1 MCSGAALPSAHS
13 TTARSGTCASAR
25 ASDTHTPGRLL
36 LLRTDD
42 QQTDTD
48 CDTLHCARASARA
61 RRGGTT
67 TADFNSTHTG
77 EPLHKGAGPPP
88 RRAGNQPTDSDH
100 DTPDCARSRARLDD
114 NNTSADDTPDCA
126 RSRARSDESN
136 TTDED
141 PRDSARSRARS
152 DDSNE
157 RQKRD
162 RGSTPGA
169 AAQHR
174 GAVHPLVS
182 STHRAASADAVA
194 RLALASENEQRGGGG
209 LEATRIRT
217 KVQATTT
224 QRGAEGARRKR
235 RSSKTTSLRNHE
247 KLRRA
252 VFEHRHHR
260 KQEGTSS
267 AGDTTGR
274 HQQRWRGPETRSHRT
289 AVVGKRVYTLYKD
302 R

>member
-1 MCSGAALPSAHS
+1 M
-13 TTARSGTCASAR
+13 
-25 ASDTHTPGRLL
+25 
-36 LLRTDD
+36 
-42 QQTDTD
+42 
-48 CDTLHCARASARA
+48 
-61 RRGGTT
+61 
-67 TADFNSTHTG
+67 
-77 EPLHKGAGPPP
+77 
-88 RRAGNQPTDSDH
+88 
-100 DTPDCARSRARLDD
+100 RSRA
-114 NNTSADDTPDCA
+114 
-126 RSRARSDESN
+126 
-136 TTDED
+136 
-141 PRDSARSRARS
+141 RDSARSGAHS

-194 RLALASENEQRGGGG
+194 RLALASENEQRGVGV
-209 LEATRIRT
+209 EATRIRT

-224 QRGAEGARRKR
+224 QRGAEEARRKR

-260 KQEGTSS
+260 KAPAEL
-267 AGDTTGR
+267 AG
-274 HQQRWRGPETRSHRT
+274 P
-289 AVVGKRVYTLYKD
+289 
-302 R
+302 

>member
-1 MCSGAALPSAHS
+1 LAEATQAEA
-13 TTARSGTCASAR
+13 TQGTSQ
-25 ASDTHTPGRLL
+25 HTPDRLL

-48 CDTLHCARASARA
+48 CDTHCARASARA

-77 EPLHKGAGPPP
+77 EPLHKGAGPPH

-100 DTPDCARSRARLDD
+100 DTPDCARSHARLDD
-114 NNTSADDTPDCA
+114 NNASADDTPDCA
-126 RSRARSDESN
+126 RARARSRAHSDESN

-141 PRDSARSRARS
+141 TRDSARSRARS

-174 GAVHPLVS
+174 GAGVPAVHPLVS

-194 RLALASENEQRGGGG
+194 RLALASENEQRGWGEVCVCVCVGG
-209 LEATRIRT
+209 LKATRIRT
-217 KVQATTT
+217 KAQATT
-224 QRGAEGARRKR
+224 RYH
-235 RSSKTTSLRNHE
+235 L
-247 KLRRA
+247 
-252 VFEHRHHR
+252 
-260 KQEGTSS
+260 
-267 AGDTTGR
+267 
-274 HQQRWRGPETRSHRT
+274 
-289 AVVGKRVYTLYKD
+289 
-302 R
+302 